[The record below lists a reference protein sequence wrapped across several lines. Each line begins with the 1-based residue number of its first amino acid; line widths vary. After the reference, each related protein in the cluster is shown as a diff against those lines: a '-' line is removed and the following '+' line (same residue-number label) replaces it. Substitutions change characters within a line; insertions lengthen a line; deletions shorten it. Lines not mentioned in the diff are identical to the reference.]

1 MRKSG
6 RLIEIR
12 VNGALLASLR
22 TDGAVAADYITF
34 MQALTEAMMDKELLE
49 KEAEQSGK
57 TIMHS
62 LFKTLGSLPIKDVSA
77 NQLSG
82 HQVRGTKGD

>member
-1 MRKSG
+1 
-6 RLIEIR
+6 
-12 VNGALLASLR
+12 
-22 TDGAVAADYITF
+22 
-34 MQALTEAMMDKELLE
+34 MMDKELLE

-82 HQVRGTKGD
+82 HKV

>member
-22 TDGAVAADYITF
+22 TDGAVAVDYITF

-82 HQVRGTKGD
+82 HKV